1 MEYLKSLKINL
12 RWPGNITKYKLWRP
26 VISPKNELG
35 KSGNII
41 KSKLRWLGNITKI
54 YLGDQ
59 GISPN
64 ISLCNQGISSEINTL
79 ILPSNSLKQ
88 ISQKCSRFSLIAYL
102 VEVLLNRQSTVLW
115 VQTALF
121 CTPSCSVIRIWRWVS
136 DKKQELH
143 TFREYLSSSPV
154 FWWGPCCLS
163 FYFFLCCPIMCLC
176 VLSSMLWSLI
186 VLPVKSVLKSECIY
200 SPEGC
205 NPSSSTYN

>member
-1 MEYLKSLKINL
+1 
-12 RWPGNITKYKLWRP
+12 
-26 VISPKNELG
+26 
-35 KSGNII
+35 
-41 KSKLRWLGNITKI
+41 
-54 YLGDQ
+54 LGDQ

-176 VLSSMLWSLI
+176 VLSSMLWSIIL
-186 VLPVKSVLKSECIY
+186 LPVKSVLKSECNY
-200 SPEGC
+200 FVHVR
-205 NPSSSTYN
+205 TV

>member
-1 MEYLKSLKINL
+1 LTTRY
-12 RWPGNITKYKLWRP
+12 ITKNK
-26 VISPKNELG
+26 LG

-41 KSKLRWLGNITKI
+41 KSKLRWLRNITKI
-54 YLGDQ
+54 YLADQ

-121 CTPSCSVIRIWRWVS
+121 CTRLVLLFVFGGGCLIRSRNCIHFASTWVHP
-136 DKKQELH
+136 L
-143 TFREYLSSSPV
+143 FFGGVRVAYLFS
-154 FWWGPCCLS
+154 FFMLS
-163 FYFFLCCPIMCLC
+163 YY
-176 VLSSMLWSLI
+176 VSLRSEFH
-186 VLPVKSVLKSECIY
+186 VVKSYSSYRKEC
-200 SPEGC
+200 
-205 NPSSSTYN
+205 TQVWV